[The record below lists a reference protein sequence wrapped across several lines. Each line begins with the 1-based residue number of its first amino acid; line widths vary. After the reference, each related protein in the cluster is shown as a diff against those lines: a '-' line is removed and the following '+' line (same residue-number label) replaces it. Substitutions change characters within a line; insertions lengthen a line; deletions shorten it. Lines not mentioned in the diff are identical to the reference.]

1 MSREEHGLLEK
12 RLRELE
18 EEVRKMKEPLET
30 TLMDIRQLISDLE
43 NPFNYIAKIV
53 DLDKLQTKQVPK
65 ETGGIKKTS
74 RIDSIREPT
83 EDFEE
88 ISREDTGQRFEEP
101 QRSQLNLLNILA
113 CGSILV
119 KLLGRDHVVQFL
131 NSRIVNQLAPR
142 RLVYSLIDAVDFLLK
157 YSEGELYIQSQSQ
170 ISLDSIV
177 AAAYIVSL
185 LANNKVDDRFFILL
199 MFGLKEPPIEFKNRK
214 GGALECL

>member
-214 GGALECL
+214 GVP